1 MIEAL
6 WLAKCGGVLYVGER
20 GTAASII
27 KVNGG
32 YAYTVPV
39 PDLSSNIPRHTVEGV
54 FPELEDVVD
63 IVEVILKKVYKD
75 TIVKKIVGKSGNTK

>member
-6 WLAKCGGVLYVGER
+6 WLAKCGGVLYVRER

-32 YAYTVPV
+32 YAYTIPV
-39 PDLSSNIPRHTVEGV
+39 PDLSSNIPRHNVEGV
-54 FPELEDVVD
+54 LPDLGDVVD
-63 IVEVILKKVYKD
+63 IVEVVLKKVHKD
-75 TIVKKIVGKSGNTK
+75 NIMKKIVGENRK